1 MAQAPRAPRPS
12 AAFRGFPRLS
22 AAFRAAHSMHIP
34 RPFRAFRESRHVPQ
48 LPCLALHDATH
59 GIIGWLPDQ
68 VPGYILTLNLT

>member
-1 MAQAPRAPRPS
+1 MAQALRVPLPP

-48 LPCLALHDATH
+48 LPCLALHDATR
-59 GIIGWLPDQ
+59 GICGWL
-68 VPGYILTLNLT
+68 IANIS